1 MKQLFLILS
10 VFVLAFGMTSCGA
23 GYDLDKC
30 KALQE
35 KVDNGDELTQD
46 DYAEMISQAQ
56 ALNVYLCGIADKMAD
71 VKDGDDF
78 RKLSEESNEQG
89 NFYQKFINKLESAN
103 AMDEFEDAN
112 VDAYKELTKAN
123 DELNEKLAKA
133 FEAAFKAG
141 GAAAL
146 GQ

>member
-10 VFVLAFGMTSCGA
+10 VVVLTFGLTSCG
-23 GYDLDKC
+23 GYDLKKC
-30 KALQE
+30 EQLQE
-35 KVDNGDELTQD
+35 KIQSGDDLTQD

-56 ALNVYLCGIADKMAD
+56 ALNAYLCGIADKMAN

-78 RKLSEESNEQG
+78 QKLSEESNDQG
-89 NFYQKFINKLESAN
+89 NFYQKFVNKLESAN
-103 AMDEFEDAN
+103 AMDELEGAN
-112 VDAYKELTKAN
+112 VEAYKELTNAN
-123 DELNEKLAKA
+123 DVLNDKLNKA
-133 FEAAFKAG
+133 FEAAFNAG

>member
-10 VFVLAFGMTSCGA
+10 VFVLTLGLTSCG
-23 GYDLDKC
+23 GYDLKKC
-30 KALQE
+30 EQLQE
-35 KVDNGDELTQD
+35 KIQGGDELTQD

>member
-10 VFVLAFGMTSCGA
+10 VFVLTLGLTSCG
-23 GYDLDKC
+23 GYDLKKC
-30 KALQE
+30 EQLQE
-35 KVDNGDELTQD
+35 KIQGGDELTQD

-78 RKLSEESNEQG
+78 RKLSEESNEQD